1 MTPKAFVKNTGLL
14 IVLSA
19 LLIAPI
25 ASFALARVNDLTNT
39 NVLSSSDFRSEN
51 SKEASMQEQLKLK
64 LPDNFIV
71 TN

>member
-25 ASFALARVNDLTNT
+25 ASFALVRVNDLTNT